1 MAAVDRRGPLVSSP
15 AARLAG
21 GHRRRLLIVDD
32 ELDSAELVARI
43 FDDRFEV
50 HLASDGRSGLEVAR
64 RISPDVIIAD
74 QQMPHLTGVEFLA
87 IAEQELPH
95 TLRILVS
102 AFTDYGSVVKA
113 VNLAHVHHYVEKP
126 YHPAD
131 LVAVVVSLAR
141 ARELE
146 RERDELLGRVTKT
159 VQDLDRANLLLA
171 ETEAHL
177 QKLVIERTQ
186 QLTRA
191 NEELRRAN
199 ELLRQLA
206 VRDGLTGLFNHRYL
220 MEHLDIEVARAERYE
235 RAFGVVYVDIDELKH
250 VNDRFG
256 AATGDEVLV
265 RTARLVQSDGSALR
279 RSDFAA
285 RYGGDEF
292 MLLLSET
299 DVDGALLKAERIRRS
314 VEAEDWE
321 PLTPG
326 LARPITVSVGVA
338 CYPGAGESGR
348 DLIEAADAAL
358 FVAKRQGRN
367 RVCCAPGVRAGAEV
381 S

>member
-1 MAAVDRRGPLVSSP
+1 MAPARPGPDASS
-15 AARLAG
+15 ARSG
-21 GHRRRLLIVDD
+21 GARRRLLIVDD

-50 HLASDGRSGLEVAR
+50 HLASDGRAGLEVAR

-74 QQMPHLTGVEFLA
+74 QQMPHLTGVDFLA

-102 AFTDYGSVVKA
+102 AFNDYGSVVKA

-131 LVAVVVSLAR
+131 LVAVVHSLAR
-141 ARELE
+141 ARDLE
-146 RERDELLGRVTKT
+146 RERDELLARVSKT
-159 VQDLDRANLLLA
+159 VQDLDRANVLLA

-220 MEHLDIEVARAERYE
+220 MEHLDIEIARAERYE
-235 RAFGVVYVDIDELKH
+235 RAFGVIYVDIDEFKH

-256 AATGDEVLV
+256 AAVGDEVLV
-265 RTARLVQSDGSALR
+265 RTARLMLSDGSALR
-279 RSDFAA
+279 KSDFAA
-285 RYGGDEF
+285 RYRGDEF
-292 MLLLSET
+292 ILLLPET
-299 DVDGALLKAERIRRS
+299 ELEGVMLKAERIRHS
-314 VEAEDWE
+314 VESTSWTS
-321 PLTPG
+321 LVPG
-326 LARPITVSVGVA
+326 FDAPVTVSVGVA
-338 CYPGAGESGR
+338 CYPGAGGSGR

-358 FVAKRQGRN
+358 FGAKRQGRN
-367 RVCCAPGVRAGAEV
+367 RVCCAPAVATSAEV